1 MDRKQRWPQ
10 QKRMELI
17 DPDLSLSLQIQP
29 QVRLIM
35 QIQAHEMITLD
46 GGSDSDLWLLDRI
59 SGQEKPV
66 CFLQNT
72 DIVRKLGWSRK
83 MGTYKRNLK

>member
-1 MDRKQRWPQ
+1 
-10 QKRMELI
+10 
-17 DPDLSLSLQIQP
+17 
-29 QVRLIM
+29 
-35 QIQAHEMITLD
+35 MITLD
-46 GGSDSDLWLLDRI
+46 GDSDSDLWLLDRI

-66 CFLQNT
+66 GFLQNP